1 MMATLLRV
9 LVVEDSDTDTQ
20 LILSELRRG
29 GYEVE
34 HERVE
39 TRAALR
45 EALSRGGWDILL
57 CDYTLPQFSAM
68 GALTTLKESGLDLP
82 FIVISGTVG
91 EETAVTTLKAGAH
104 DFILKARLA
113 RLLPAI
119 ERELE
124 DAKIRRLHR
133 EAEEERKN
141 LIVQL
146 EAINAEIERFT
157 YAAFHDLRA
166 PLVTIKGFLGFLE
179 KDLAA
184 NKYEKVQE
192 DLQRIMGAANKM
204 DKLLADLLEL
214 FRAGR
219 VSKPAE
225 EVDLRHLAREA
236 LQTLDELIR
245 SKNVTVKISPDL
257 PVVYGDRI
265 HLREVLENLI
275 ENAARH
281 TGEQTQPW
289 IEIGSRAEEDQQ
301 VIFVRD
307 NGQGIDPRYHNRIFN
322 LFETLDP
329 NAQGSGIGLALS
341 KRIIEIHGGRLWV
354 ESEGQGQGST
364 FYFTVP
370 DRRNQ

>member
-1 MMATLLRV
+1 MAALLRV
-9 LVVEDSDTDTQ
+9 LVVEDSDNDTQ

-29 GYEVE
+29 GYDVE

-39 TRAALR
+39 TRPTMRDALLR
-45 EALSRGGWDILL
+45 RVWDIIL
-57 CDYTLPQFSAM
+57 CDYTMPRFSAM
-68 GALTTLKESGLDLP
+68 DALMTLKDSGLDMP

-104 DFILKARLA
+104 DFILKGRLA

-124 DAKIRRLHR
+124 DAKTRRLHR
-133 EAEEERKN
+133 EADTERKN
-141 LIVQL
+141 LIVKL

-166 PLVTIKGFLGFLE
+166 PLVTIRGFLGFLE

-192 DLQRIMGAANKM
+192 DFQRIVGAANKM
-204 DKLLADLLEL
+204 DKLLADLLKL

-219 VSKPAE
+219 VNMPSE
-225 EVDLRHLAREA
+225 EVDLRHLAQEA
-236 LQTLDELIR
+236 LQTLDALMR
-245 SKNVTVKISPDL
+245 SKNVTVKISSDL
-257 PVVYGDRI
+257 PTVYGDRI

-275 ENAARH
+275 ENAAKH
-281 TGEQTQPW
+281 TGEQSKPL
-289 IEIGSRAEEDQQ
+289 IEIGSRVQEGQQ

-329 NAQGSGIGLALS
+329 NMQGSGIGLTLT
-341 KRIIEIHGGRLWV
+341 KRIIEVHGGRIWV

-364 FYFTVP
+364 FYFTIP
-370 DRRNQ
+370 HSRNP